1 MARRGHA
8 EFAAQGIRVGGK
20 RVARL
25 MRAAQLQGVSRRHFV
40 TTRRDPTAE
49 PAADL
54 AQRDFH
60 AAGPN
65 LLWLADIVY
74 IATGGGFVYLAW
86 CSMPGAAAS
95 SAGPSPPTCAPSWSW
110 VPWIE
115 RSPAVRWASIHH
127 SDHGTQHTSIAFGLR
142 CREAGIQPSM
152 AFAEEKHLE
161 ALVAEIPPAMRRWQ
175 RADRHSVCARPPAT
189 PRLAP
194 LAPPHPYGVP
204 TFSGRPR

>member
-1 MARRGHA
+1 VLSVSSSGYYAWRKRPLSPRACADVELNAQDRNDSSGVARHVWRAAAHA
-8 EFAAQGIRVGGK
+8 ELAAQGVRVGGK

-74 IATGGGFVYLAW
+74 IATGGGFV
-86 CSMPGAAAS
+86 
-95 SAGPSPPTCAPSWSW
+95 
-110 VPWIE
+110 
-115 RSPAVRWASIHH
+115 
-127 SDHGTQHTSIAFGLR
+127 
-142 CREAGIQPSM
+142 
-152 AFAEEKHLE
+152 
-161 ALVAEIPPAMRRWQ
+161 
-175 RADRHSVCARPPAT
+175 
-189 PRLAP
+189 
-194 LAPPHPYGVP
+194 
-204 TFSGRPR
+204 